1 MSPLLPILVITFIGL
16 FLYWQLVLAEG
27 AYLGKR
33 VVAFLYDITAKK
45 YNHIKQYSAKSDA
58 EYLGIP
64 LSLSLQGTA
73 TPLVLDVATGTSR
86 LPLTLFNQ
94 KNFRGR
100 VVALD
105 NARQMLHEATTYVA
119 AYRDRLTWLW
129 QHSVPLP
136 CEDNSF
142 DAVTCLESL
151 EFMPSPPAALQ
162 ECIRVLK
169 PGGMLLV
176 SNRIASGRWQLPGK
190 TLSKRNFE
198 ALLKALGQI
207 DVTTQVWQIDYD
219 LVWSIKPAGAAD
231 ARSVTVLAALRCPA
245 CQAKFQREER
255 SLICANQHR
264 FPIGVDGVIEML
276 RVMSET

>member
-1 MSPLLPILVITFIGL
+1 MSPLVVILILALIAL

-33 VVAFLYDITAKK
+33 VVAFLYDITAQK
-45 YNHIKQYSAKSDA
+45 YNHIKHYSAKSDA

-73 TPLVLDVATGTSR
+73 RPLVLDVATGTSR

-94 KNFRGR
+94 KSFRGR

-105 NARQMLHEATTYVA
+105 NARQMLREATIYVA
-119 AYRDRLTWLW
+119 AYRDRLTWIW

-136 CEDNSF
+136 FEDNSF
-142 DAVTCLESL
+142 DAVTCLEAL
-151 EFMPSPPAALQ
+151 EFMPSTPAALQ

-169 PGGMLLV
+169 PGGILLV
-176 SNRIASGRWQLPGK
+176 SNRISSGRWQMPGK
-190 TLSKRNFE
+190 TFSKQSFE
-198 ALLKALGQI
+198 ALLETFGQS

-219 LVWSIKPAGAAD
+219 LVWSIKPAGPTD
-231 ARSVTVLAALRCPA
+231 TRSIDVLDALRCPK
-245 CQAKFQREER
+245 CQAKFQREEQA
-255 SLICANQHR
+255 LICAHQHR
-264 FPIGVDGVIEML
+264 FPIGANGVIELMK
-276 RVMSET
+276 VTSDK